1 MTGLRFR
8 SNMLMPWAIALSL
21 LVALA
26 AAPLATLAQDASPA
40 AGGELQPYEPSEG
53 ADSLSGEVEVDGS
66 STVGPVTEAVAE
78 EFRNV
83 AGDVE
88 VTVNISGTGGGFERF
103 CADETDINDASRA
116 IVDDEI
122 AACEEAGVDYYRFQ
136 VAVDGLAFTVN
147 PENDFVD
154 CLTVE
159 QLADVWVEGS
169 EITSW
174 DQVDSSFPAEP
185 IELFGPDPDSG
196 TYDYFVEVVEDT
208 TGSEAGPRS
217 DYTASVD
224 DNVLVEGVAGSE
236 NALGYFGYAYYEQ
249 NQDRLKV
256 LEIDGGEGCVEPTA
270 ETVASGEYSPLAR
283 PLYIYV
289 KASSMEDPAVQEFV
303 RFYIANAPELAT
315 DVGYFPA
322 TDAEYID
329 AQQKVEAAI
338 SGEGTPDSAA

>member
-1 MTGLRFR
+1 MTGVLLR
-8 SNMLMPWAIALSL
+8 SKIMVPWAIALAL

-26 AAPLATLAQDASPA
+26 AAPLAAMAQDATPS
-40 AGGELQPYEPSEG
+40 AGGELQPYEPPE
-53 ADSLSGEVEVDGS
+53 DIESLSGEVEVDGS
-66 STVGPVTEAVAE
+66 STVGPVTQAVAE
-78 EFRNV
+78 EFLSV
-83 AGDVE
+83 ASDVA

-116 IVDDEI
+116 IVEDEV
-122 AACEEAGVDYYRFQ
+122 ALCEENGVDYYRFQ
-136 VAVDGLAFTVN
+136 VAIDGLAFTVN

-159 QLADVWVEGS
+159 QLADIWVEGS
-169 EITSW
+169 EITTW
-174 DQVDSSFPAEP
+174 DQVDPSFPAEE

-196 TYDYFVEVVEDT
+196 TYDYFVEIIEDT
-208 TGSEAGPRS
+208 TGTEAGPRA

-224 DNVLVEGVAGSE
+224 DNVLVEGVAGSD

-256 LEIDGGEGCVEPTA
+256 IAIDGGDGCVEPTA
-270 ETVASGEYSPLAR
+270 ETVESGEYTPLAR

-289 KASSMEDPAVQEFV
+289 KASSLDDPAVQEFV
-303 RFYIANAPELAT
+303 EFYIATAPELVA

-322 TDAEYID
+322 PMSMYVEDQE
-329 AQQKVEAAI
+329 KVAAAI
-338 SGEGTPDSAA
+338 AGEGTPDSAS